1 MDAVTVIQDL
11 TPKNKKTFPGN
22 SGRYHIRDV
31 NKIII
36 EVEDRL
42 SGIDEK
48 VSFDLI

>member
-11 TPKNKKTFPGN
+11 DSPRIKKTFPGN

-36 EVEDRL
+36 EVINL
-42 SGIDEK
+42 LTK
-48 VSFDLI
+48 LL